1 MKGNSTNQPLVV
13 EKLNR
18 LQYLIRWNIATFT
31 RPALENIPEMQGFE
45 FDYNSKYYPAE
56 ISKKEIML
64 AIIREKYDANDEL
77 AIAIRRTGDE
87 TKFQAHED
95 HVNSARA
102 IANAILAAE

>member
-18 LQYLIRWNIATFT
+18 LQYLIRWNIAPFT

-64 AIIREKYDANDEL
+64 AIIRERYDANDEL
-77 AIAIRRTGDE
+77 ALIIRRDGDE
-87 TKFQAHED
+87 AKFQAHEEY
-95 HVNSARA
+95 VQLART
-102 IANAILAAE
+102 IADAILAAE